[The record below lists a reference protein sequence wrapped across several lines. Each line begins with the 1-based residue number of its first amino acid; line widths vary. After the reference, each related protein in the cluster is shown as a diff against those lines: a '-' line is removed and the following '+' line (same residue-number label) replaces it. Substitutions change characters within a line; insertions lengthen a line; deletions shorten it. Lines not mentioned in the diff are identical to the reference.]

1 MVYIV
6 PWFLLLALPLP
17 TQYMW
22 FVSCIWYL
30 MQCRFD
36 KVNFVLRYQRSRTA
50 SNCHWRTYDGSRKSS
65 PWGRSFGVCSWVQS
79 PSECC
84 AVCADIM
91 LNVTTIYPEFIIYG
105 ANTNFLCSEYYL
117 LSSVTH
123 LMRHVRKHWNSIT
136 RYIAPCTIP
145 WFVVSAI
152 LIPSYFIIYSSRD
165 DFRDYRYWACQFN
178 RDGRSAALYLMIY
191 I

>member
-1 MVYIV
+1 MTIQSLSVVYIV

-30 MQCRFD
+30 MQSRFD
-36 KVNFVLRYQRSRTA
+36 KVNFVLRYQHSRTA
-50 SNCHWRTYDGSRKSS
+50 SNCHWRTYDGSRKSC

-84 AVCADIM
+84 AVCVDIM
-91 LNVTTIYPEFIIYG
+91 LNVTTIYLEFIIYG

-123 LMRHVRKHWNSIT
+123 LMRHVRKHWYDGFNH
-136 RYIAPCTIP
+136 
-145 WFVVSAI
+145 AI
-152 LIPSYFIIYSSRD
+152 YRTMYHPMIRGQCNFYPIIFYNI
-165 DFRDYRYWACQFN
+165 FLE
-178 RDGRSAALYLMIY
+178 GRFQRV
-191 I
+191 